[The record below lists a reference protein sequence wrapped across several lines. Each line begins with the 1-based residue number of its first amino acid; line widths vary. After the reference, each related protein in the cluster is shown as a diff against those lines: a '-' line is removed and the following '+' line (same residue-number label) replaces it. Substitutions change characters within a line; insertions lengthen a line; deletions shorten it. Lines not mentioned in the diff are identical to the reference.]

1 MIKYPADSVTTA
13 ASSGPPEG
21 APSNLSQTL
30 PQNAGENS
38 AQAPRQNR
46 LDFEITGRSL
56 ITYAF
61 PTLLSNLFMNIYGL
75 VDSLFVSNIVGTDG
89 LSALNIVWPLFMIT
103 MAVAIMVSTGG
114 SALVA
119 KYLGM
124 HRDEKA
130 KQTFTF
136 LTLFCFLASAALCLI
151 GFLFRSPL
159 LRLMGAD
166 DLLLP
171 LCLDYANVLFWILPA
186 AMVGMLL
193 QAFFVVAGRPNLG
206 FALSIAGGIL
216 NMVLDYLLIAVL
228 RMGMTGAALATGTGY
243 LVQSVIG
250 VIYFA
255 VNRKGS
261 LYFVRT
267 RWDSNA
273 LRKSLSNGM
282 SEMVINLALSI
293 VTIAMNIIL
302 MRIVGSDGVA
312 AATIIITMQTI
323 LSATYMGYNQGCS
336 PVISYNYGKGD
347 TGRLKRIFAV
357 MLKTIGLLS
366 VISCILCVLLARP
379 VALIFARGSENVVS
393 MAVTGTYVF
402 APAFLL
408 MGFNMYG
415 SALFTAL
422 NDGVTSAIISLF
434 RTFVFLIVPLLVL
447 PAFLGVMGVWL
458 SMPLAEVFSILL
470 VLYFFRKK
478 KDIYHYA

>member
-1 MIKYPADSVTTA
+1 MAQHTSGRAADA
-13 ASSGPPEG
+13 ASPKAQYNPPQQDQGRGMPG
-21 APSNLSQTL
+21 AP
-30 PQNAGENS
+30 GE
-38 AQAPRQNR
+38 NR
-46 LDFEITGRSL
+46 LDFEISGISL
-56 ITYAF
+56 IKYAF
-61 PTLLSNLFMNIYGL
+61 PTMLSNLFMNIYGL

-89 LSALNIVWPLFMIT
+89 LSALNIVWPMFMIT
-103 MAVAIMVSTGG
+103 MAISIMVSTGG

-124 HRDEKA
+124 QRDEKA
-130 KQTFTF
+130 RETFTF
-136 LTLFCFLASAALCLI
+136 LTLFCFAVSAALCLVA
-151 GFLFRSPL
+151 FFFRRPL

-171 LCLDYANVLFWILPA
+171 LCLEYANVLLWILPA

-206 FALSIAGGIL
+206 FGLSIAGGIL
-216 NMVLDYLLIAVL
+216 NMALDYLLIAVL

-243 LVQSVIG
+243 LLQSAAG

-255 VNRKGS
+255 ANRKGT

-267 RWDSNA
+267 RWDGSA

-282 SEMVINLALSI
+282 SEMVINLALSV

-302 MRIVGSDGVA
+302 MRLSGSDGVA
-312 AATIIITMQTI
+312 AATIVITMQTI
-323 LSATYMGYNQGCS
+323 LSATYMGYNQGCA

-347 TGRLKRIFAV
+347 TCRLRRIYAV

-366 VISCILCVLLARP
+366 VLSCALCVLLARP

-434 RTFVFLIVPLLVL
+434 RTFVFLMIPLLIL

-458 SMPLAEVFSILL
+458 SMPLAEVFSFLL